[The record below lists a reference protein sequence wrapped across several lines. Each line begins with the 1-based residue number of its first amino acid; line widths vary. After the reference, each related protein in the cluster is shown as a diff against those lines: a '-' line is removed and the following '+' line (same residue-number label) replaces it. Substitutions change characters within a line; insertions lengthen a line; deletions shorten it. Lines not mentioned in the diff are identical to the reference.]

1 MQITE
6 TPTHEQ
12 IQVLQGR
19 LIRDRGAPIA
29 DIYGALVTV
38 QLMAVEA
45 GVPVGIASISQY
57 GIEAEL
63 YKLYVVPEFRRRRV
77 GEALFQGAL
86 HWMHQHGLFVLNI
99 EMIGES
105 YRFWR
110 TVTQGLQVTPLG
122 QEKFFINLQEGS
134 QNLVPSSSTSANPHG
149 R

>member
-1 MQITE
+1 MEITE

-19 LIRDRGAPIA
+19 LSRDRRAPIA
-29 DIYGALVTV
+29 DVYGALVAV
-38 QLMAVEA
+38 QLVAVEA

-57 GIEAEL
+57 GTDAEL
-63 YKLYVVPEFRRRRV
+63 YKLYVVPEYRRRRV

-86 HWMHQHGLFVLNI
+86 HWMQQHGLLVLNI

-105 YRFWR
+105 YRFWK

-122 QEKFFINLQEGS
+122 QEKFFITLQEGS
-134 QNLVPSSSTSANPHG
+134 QNPVPSSSTSADPHG